1 MLIRG
6 DIMESIK
13 DASREELIK
22 EIESLKEEN
31 SKIDELNEKVRS
43 LEGEQLKSNVSN
55 RQLEGKI
62 KELKGE
68 INSFKKTPLVLAT
81 VTEVFDET
89 KIGIQGAV
97 GHEFLVTCPGSI
109 NRNLLEPGAR
119 VALNQNHLTVVNVF
133 PAKKDKDISAMEID
147 EKPDVTYADI
157 GGLDKQIIEV
167 KETVELPIKNPEL
180 FEEIGIDPPKGIL
193 LYGPP
198 GTGKTLLAK
207 AVAHETNATFI
218 KIVASEFVNKY
229 LGEGSRI
236 VRDVFSLAKE
246 KSPAIIFID
255 EIDAIGTKRV
265 SSSEGAD
272 REVQRTLMQLLAEL
286 DGFESRGDVGIIG
299 ATNRPDILDEALL
312 RPGRFDRTI
321 DVPNPNCESRKRILE
336 IHTDRMKI
344 DENIDFEKIS
354 EITEGLSG
362 ADLKAVCTEA
372 GMFAIRSERK
382 KVIAKDFM
390 DAIDKLMEQ
399 LRL

>member
-1 MLIRG
+1 
-6 DIMESIK
+6 MESIE
-13 DASREELIK
+13 DASKDELI
-22 EIESLKEEN
+22 EAIDSLKEEN
-31 SKIDELNEKVRS
+31 EKIVGELNEKLRT

-81 VTEVFDET
+81 VTEVFDDT

-109 NRNLLEPGAR
+109 DRNLLEPGAR
-119 VALNQNHLTVVNVF
+119 VALNQNNLTVVNVF
-133 PAKKDKDISAMEID
+133 PAKKDKNVAAMEID
-147 EKPDVTYADI
+147 EKPETTYADI
-157 GGLDKQIIEV
+157 GGLDPQITEV
-167 KETVELPIKNPEL
+167 KETVELPIKNPEI
-180 FEEIGIDPPKGIL
+180 FKEIGIDPPKGIL

-207 AVAHETNATFI
+207 AVANETHATFI

-236 VRDVFSLAKE
+236 VRDVFDLAKE

-286 DGFESRGDVGIIG
+286 DGFESRGNVGIIG

-321 DVPNPNCESRKRILE
+321 EVPNPVKESRKKILK
-336 IHTDRMKI
+336 IHTEKMKI
-344 DENIDFEKIS
+344 SDDIDFDTIS
-354 EITEGLSG
+354 ELTEGLSG

-382 KVIAKDFM
+382 QVIAKDFL
-390 DAIDKLMEQ
+390 DAIDKIMDNI
-399 LRL
+399 